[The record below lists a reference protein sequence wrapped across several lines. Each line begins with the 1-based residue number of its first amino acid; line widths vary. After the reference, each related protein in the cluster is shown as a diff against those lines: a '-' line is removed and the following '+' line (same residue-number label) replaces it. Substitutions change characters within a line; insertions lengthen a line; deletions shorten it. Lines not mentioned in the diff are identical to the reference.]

1 MSGKKYSIGLDFGT
15 LSARAVIASIDDG
28 SLADCESVFFYPN
41 AIITELGGKRL
52 PPNYALQDPKDYID
66 ALKFLLC
73 DIIKKSGVEV
83 SSIVGIGIDFTDC
96 TVIPV
101 DDKMT
106 PLCML
111 EKYQSEPHAY
121 AKLWKHHAD
130 EKYASH
136 VHSVA
141 SSFDKSILS
150 VTGGKMTS
158 EFMIPKLY
166 EIYCEAPS
174 VYKDTYK
181 FLCAGDF
188 IASLLIGGKLIHSK
202 SYSAKQHY
210 KSNDYPSKEFF
221 ASVDLGFA
229 DVYEK
234 KTVTALSSVEEK
246 AGNLSAEWASL
257 TGLSTS
263 VAIAPPIIDAHSA
276 LAASG
281 IKENLAVLSLGT
293 SAVFEAVTP
302 SKKEVQGAL
311 AQSYES
317 VAANLTTVEAGVAAM
332 GDLFDW
338 FIQNCLPGSYSDEA
352 KRLGLN
358 PHQYLRSLAKDQKV
372 GEHGLIALDWWNG
385 SRAITLD
392 NELSGIIMGLRL
404 STKPEDIYRALIES
418 TVFEL
423 RRISDCFIKQGI
435 NPESIIATGGIVLK
449 DPMLMQIC
457 ADVLNKPVECL
468 ESLYAP
474 ALGSAIYGAVA
485 AGEYQSVAEAS
496 QKMRRPIA
504 LTYYPIKE
512 NHDAYE
518 NIYGQYLRL
527 CEYFSNENN
536 RINLH

>member
-1 MSGKKYSIGLDFGT
+1 MSSKRYSIGLDFGT
-15 LSARAVIASIDDG
+15 LLARAVIANVEDG
-28 SLADCESVFFYPN
+28 SIVDCESVFFYPN
-41 AIITELGGKRL
+41 AIITELGGKKL
-52 PPNYALQDPKDYID
+52 PSNYALQNPKDYID

-83 SSIVGIGIDFTDC
+83 SAIVGIGIDFTDC
-96 TVIPV
+96 TVLPV

-141 SSFDKSILS
+141 SSFDRSLLS

-166 EIYCEAPS
+166 ETYCEAPS
-174 VYKDTYK
+174 VYADTYK
-181 FLCAGDF
+181 FVCAGDF
-188 IASLLIGGKLIHSK
+188 VASLLIGKKLIHSK
-202 SYSAKQHY
+202 AYSAKQHY
-210 KSNDYPSKEFF
+210 KNNDYPSKEFF
-221 ASVDLGFA
+221 ASIDSGFA

-234 KTVTALSSVEEK
+234 KTLTALSSVEEK
-246 AGNLSAEWASL
+246 AGTLSAEWASL
-257 TGLSTS
+257 TGLSTA
-263 VAIAPPIIDAHSA
+263 VAVAPPIIDAHSA
-276 LAASG
+276 IAASG
-281 IKENLAVLSLGT
+281 INENSAVLALGT

-302 SKKEVQGAL
+302 SKKNVQGAL

-317 VAANLTTVEAGVAAM
+317 VAANLTTVEAGIAAM

-338 FIQNCLPGSYSDEA
+338 FIQNCLPEAYSNEA

-358 PHQYLRSLAKDQKV
+358 PHQYLRSLAKNQKV

-392 NELSGIIMGLRL
+392 NELSGIIIGLRL

-423 RRISDCFIKQGI
+423 RRISDSFAKQGI
-435 NPESIIATGGIVLK
+435 ISERIIATGGIVLK

-457 ADVLNKPVECL
+457 ADILNKPVDCL
-468 ESLYAP
+468 ESLYAT

-485 AGEYQSVAEAS
+485 AGEYQSVTEAS

-518 NIYGQYLRL
+518 KIYMQYLRL